1 VTLVEFDMDTSAD
14 TLDQAD
20 EEILTYAVS
29 DEEIEAA
36 GGIEIGA
43 KASAIPPQSAPCLLR
58 CTWQ

>member
-1 VTLVEFDMDTSAD
+1 MRNPMDDPNNTTG

-29 DEEIEAA
+29 DKEIEAA